1 MDFVDEQEKL
11 LEPVKY
17 YKDELAGKYLERIT
31 SVFENLLNR
40 SNIDVEANRKSVKEY
55 NGNLDAKSKNES
67 KLKWLGRLSMVIGI
81 GIAYL
86 ILSEFINVQ
95 HLRDLMAKK
104 ESIKEIGIRTT
115 WMGLLLI
122 TLLYINLKYIRDK
135 KRNLNDTIVHL
146 ATILKEKKEE
156 CYSQVEPLLNLF
168 DDNMS
173 NDVITE
179 LIPTLTLDKDFKL
192 DRYANLVTNF
202 GMPAKLNDNLSV
214 TDIISG
220 EILGNPFIIS
230 KKVRNRVVD
239 QEYTGSL
246 TVSWTEY
253 YTENGERKSRTVT
266 ETLVASIIRP
276 KQIFESTINLIYGN
290 DAAEHLTFTREPQF
304 IHKLKPRKLEKY
316 SKKLQKDVKKMSEKA
331 IQKGTGFLEMGN
343 LEFDALFGAFDR
355 DNEVEFRVLF
365 TPIAQR
371 NMVELLKDTDFGDD
385 FSYYKINKLNNVSND
400 RDWPLNIERSYYRDF
415 SYDRISEKFFDI
427 NKKYFSNF
435 YRLFLP
441 ILTIPIYHQHK
452 SQDYI
457 YGNEFNYNYNPYTSE
472 MMANLLGD
480 RVFAHPE
487 TTTQSILKTNTIGT
501 KDDVDLVQVVANSY
515 KEVTRTEYIPK
526 YAGDGKRYYV
536 PVDWIDYVP
545 LTATGK
551 MELKRINM
559 REKEFEDSIDNG
571 FIESTEN
578 KRFAYKNNIFAIFND
593 TDEVKCDKILKRI
606 MKG

>member
-17 YKDELAGKYLERIT
+17 YKDELAGKFLEKMT
-31 SVFENLLNR
+31 STFNNLVKN

-55 NGNLDAKSKNES
+55 NSDLNAKSKNET
-67 KLKWLGRLSMVIGI
+67 KLKWLHRLSIVIGL

-86 ILSEFINVQ
+86 ILLEFNNIQ
-95 HLRDLMAKK
+95 HLRDLLAKK
-104 ESIKEIGIRTT
+104 ENIKEIAIRTA
-115 WMGLLLI
+115 WMGFLLI
-122 TLLYINLKYIRDK
+122 FLLYINLKYIKDK
-135 KRNLNDTIVHL
+135 EKGFNEKIEHL

-156 CYSQVEPLLNLF
+156 CWSQVEPLLELF

-179 LIPTLTLDKDFKL
+179 IIPTLTLDKDFKL
-192 DRYANLVTNF
+192 ERYANLVNNF
-202 GMPAKLNDNLSV
+202 GMSPKLSDNVSA

-220 EILGNPFIIS
+220 EILENPFIIS
-230 KKVRNRVVD
+230 KKVSNVVID

-266 ETLVASIIRP
+266 ETLVASIVKP
-276 KQIFESTINLIYGN
+276 KQIFKSSISLIYGN
-290 DAAEHLTFTREPQF
+290 DAAEHLTFSREPQY
-304 IHKLKPRKLEKY
+304 IHNLQPRKLAKY
-316 SKKLQKDVKKMSEKA
+316 SKKAQKEIKKMSEKA
-331 IQKGTGFLEMGN
+331 IKNGSSFLEMGN
-343 LEFDALFGAFDR
+343 LEFDALFRALNR

-365 TPIAQR
+365 TPIAQK
-371 NMVELLKDTDFGDD
+371 NMVELLKDKDFGDD
-385 FSYYKINKLNNVSND
+385 FSYCKLNKLNSIVND

-415 SYDRISEKFFDI
+415 SYDKISEKFFDI

-472 MMANLLGD
+472 MMANLFGD

-501 KDDVDLVQVVANSY
+501 KNDVDLVEVVAKSY

-545 LTATGK
+545 LSSTGK

-559 REKEFEDSIDNG
+559 REKEFEDSIDNN

-578 KRFAYKNNIFAIFND
+578 RMFAYKNNIFAIYND
-593 TDEVKCDKILKRI
+593 TNEVKCDKILKRVTQE
-606 MKG
+606 